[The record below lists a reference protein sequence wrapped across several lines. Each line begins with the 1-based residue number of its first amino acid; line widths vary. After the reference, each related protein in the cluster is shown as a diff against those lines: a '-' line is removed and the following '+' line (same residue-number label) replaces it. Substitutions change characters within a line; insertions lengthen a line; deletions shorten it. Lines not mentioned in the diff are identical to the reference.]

1 MSFFDA
7 ILLGL
12 VQGLTEFLPVS
23 SSGHLVIGQTLLGV
37 DSPGVAFEVVLHV
50 ATLLSVIIVYRAR
63 LWQLVVGAARGQR
76 DALVFVGLL
85 VLATIPAGLVGLF
98 LEDAIERAFGLPAIT
113 GIMLLITGTLLW
125 STRFRRPA
133 DDAHRPTPRLA
144 IGIGIAQAFAILP
157 GVSRSGATITAG
169 LWGRL
174 PGDRAAEFS
183 FLLSIPAILGA
194 ALLQAGEIGESWR
207 TMGAVPLAVAFLAA
221 LASGIAAIRSLVW
234 LLRRQAF
241 YAFAYYVWAAGGLFL
256 LFLALRG

>member
-1 MSFFDA
+1 MNLLDA

-63 LWQLVVGAARGQR
+63 LWQLLVGAARGQR

-85 VLATIPAGLVGLF
+85 VLATIPAGLVGVF
-98 LEDAIERAFGLPAIT
+98 LEDAIEGAFGLPAIT
-113 GIMLLITGTLLW
+113 GFMLLVTGILLW
-125 STRFRRPA
+125 STRTRRPA
-133 DDAHRPTPRLA
+133 ADVQRPTARLA
-144 IGIGIAQAFAILP
+144 VGIGVAQAFAILP
-157 GVSRSGATITAG
+157 GISRSGATITAG
-169 LWGRL
+169 MWGRL
-174 PGDRAAEFS
+174 PGERAAEFS
-183 FLLSIPAILGA
+183 FLLSIPAIAGA

-207 TMGAVPLAVAFLAA
+207 VTGGLPLVAGFLVA
-221 LASGIAAIRSLVW
+221 LVSGVAAIRSLVW

-241 YAFAYYVWAAGGLFL
+241 HAFAYYVWGAGGLFL

>member
-1 MSFFDA
+1 MSLLDA

-98 LEDAIERAFGLPAIT
+98 LEDTIEQAFALPAIT
-113 GIMLLITGTLLW
+113 GIMLLVTGVLLW
-125 STRFRRPA
+125 STRFRQPA
-133 DDAHRPTPRLA
+133 SDADLPTARLA
-144 IGIGIAQAFAILP
+144 FGIGIAQAFAILP
-157 GVSRSGATITAG
+157 GISRSGATITAG

-194 ALLQAGEIGESWR
+194 ALLQIGEIGESWQ
-207 TMGAVPLAVAFLAA
+207 TTGGAPLVVAFFVALAA
-221 LASGIAAIRSLVW
+221 GIAAIRSLVW

>member
-1 MSFFDA
+1 MSLLDA

-63 LWQLVVGAARGQR
+63 LWQLAVGAARGQR

-98 LEDAIERAFGLPAIT
+98 LEDTIEQAFALPAIT
-113 GIMLLITGTLLW
+113 GIMLLVTGAFLW

-133 DDAHRPTPRLA
+133 SDAPLPTARLA
-144 IGIGIAQAFAILP
+144 LGIGIAQAFAILP
-157 GVSRSGATITAG
+157 GISRSGATITAG

-194 ALLQAGEIGESWR
+194 ALLQIGEIGESWQ
-207 TMGAVPLAVAFLAA
+207 TTGGAPLVVAFFVALAA
-221 LASGIAAIRSLVW
+221 GIAAIRSLVW

>member
-1 MSFFDA
+1 MSLLDA

-23 SSGHLVIGQTLLGV
+23 SSGHLVIGKTLLGV

-50 ATLLSVIIVYRAR
+50 ATLLSVIIVYRER

-76 DALVFVGLL
+76 DALVFIGLL

-98 LEDAIERAFGLPAIT
+98 FEDAVEEAFAVPAIT
-113 GIMLLITGTLLW
+113 GIMLLITGALLW
-125 STRFRRPA
+125 TTRFRRPA
-133 DDAHRPTPRLA
+133 GDAHLPTPRLA
-144 IGIGIAQAFAILP
+144 LGIGIAQAFAILP
-157 GVSRSGATITAG
+157 GISRSGATITAG

-194 ALLQAGEIGESWR
+194 ALLQVGEIGESWQA
-207 TMGAVPLAVAFLAA
+207 TGGAPLVVAFFVA
-221 LASGIAAIRSLVW
+221 LVAGIAAIRSLVW